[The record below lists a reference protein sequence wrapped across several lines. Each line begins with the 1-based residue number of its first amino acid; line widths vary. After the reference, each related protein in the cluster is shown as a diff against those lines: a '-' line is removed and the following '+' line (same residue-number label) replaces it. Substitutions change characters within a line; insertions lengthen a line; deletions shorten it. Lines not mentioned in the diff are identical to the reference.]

1 MLALMIP
8 AEEYNGIT
16 PSDGTALVKP
26 TRAVYVGVSGDL
38 RVDSMDGNQVT
49 FVGLAAGMVHPIRCT
64 RVYATG
70 TTATG
75 IIGIY

>member
-8 AEEYNGIT
+8 AEAYDGIT
-16 PSDGTALVKP
+16 PSDGTALARP

-70 TTATG
+70 TTATD
-75 IIGIY
+75 IVGIY